1 MYFIPRGI
9 HSFTFVIEKNPP
21 LAHNQTLKPFTSLQ
35 RKDYN
40 RGLKQIDTAGKI
52 RKFSFVIFFNLRNIT
67 RGYSE
72 GFFFLDS

>member
-35 RKDYN
+35 RKGYN

-52 RKFSFVIFFNLRNIT
+52 RKFSFVIFLNLRNIT

-72 GFFFLDS
+72 GGFFLDS